1 MKERLNIT
9 IGREELNLMD
19 GSIGI
24 HGFQSR
30 SQFIEEAVRFYS
42 GYLSST
48 NNADFLSPV
57 IRNVIRSEISKANAN
72 TDALLYSLAVQEG
85 IMSDILTDVF
95 AEDDMSLRDL
105 EIDAVRRKGRV
116 IKFLKDTKSEYVD
129 MDKMLVEKIEGDE
142 EDDEDE

>member
-9 IGREELNLMD
+9 LGREELALMD

-30 SQFIEEAVRFYS
+30 SQFIEEAIRFYA

-48 NNADFLSPV
+48 DNADFLSPV
-57 IRNVIRSEISKANAN
+57 IRNVIRSEIAKVNSN
-72 TDALLYSLAVQEG
+72 TNALLYSLAVQEG
-85 IMSDILTDVF
+85 IMSDILTDIF
-95 AEDDMSLRDL
+95 TDDDMSLRDL

-129 MDKMLVEKIEGDE
+129 TDKMLYSKIDE
-142 EDDEDE
+142 EVDDDE